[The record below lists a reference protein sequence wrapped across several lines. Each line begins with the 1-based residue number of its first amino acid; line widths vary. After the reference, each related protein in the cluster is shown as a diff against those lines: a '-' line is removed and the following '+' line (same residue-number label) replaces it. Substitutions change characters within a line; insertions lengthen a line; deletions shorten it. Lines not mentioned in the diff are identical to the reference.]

1 MKKHRKKQKKRVHM
15 ECHIFYYHVISVTNM
30 IIAIYF
36 GNLGKARRSMMYCP
50 KCQDE
55 MRYTGWFNL
64 YGGGTYIC
72 NNCNQKVTVM
82 FEDIE
87 EESEVEHDA

>member
-1 MKKHRKKQKKRVHM
+1 
-15 ECHIFYYHVISVTNM
+15 
-30 IIAIYF
+30 
-36 GNLGKARRSMMYCP
+36 MYCP

-55 MRYTGWFNL
+55 MRCTGWFNL
-64 YGGGTYIC
+64 YGGGTYICNIC

-87 EESEVEHDA
+87 EEGEVKQVEGDS

>member
-1 MKKHRKKQKKRVHM
+1 
-15 ECHIFYYHVISVTNM
+15 
-30 IIAIYF
+30 
-36 GNLGKARRSMMYCP
+36 MYCP

-64 YGGGTYIC
+64 YGGGIYIC
-72 NNCNQKVTVM
+72 NNCNQKVTVI

-87 EESEVEHDA
+87 EEGEVKQDEGDS